1 MVRMVLRE
9 GPEAGFGGGVRRRG
23 SEATTGWDEATAHLA
38 MEVASGKGGCSRGSY
53 GPATLRT
60 GGHPTRAAH
69 EETGAAFGTQC

>member
-9 GPEAGFGGGVRRRG
+9 GPEAGFGGDYGMG
-23 SEATTGWDEATAHLA
+23 DEATAHLA